1 MLLNTAKLTR
11 ILYTRFGIKS
21 IPCHWGQSV
30 AESHKMQISFRTDE
44 GLETQIKT
52 RDKYQSPHNAA
63 RVHLERYFSCLAYA
77 LREIRDVFT
86 LAEFQMMSD
95 AANGTL
101 WEVHSV
107 KMMAAQLQDAASFDG
122 LDKKW
127 GVDVGALIHKLKPLT
142 HFQHMALVDALERFW
157 ADPNRDTTLEYY
169 GSLGLGVKK

>member
-1 MLLNTAKLTR
+1 MSTTIGFR
-11 ILYTRFGIKS
+11 INDDLEK
-21 IPCHWGQSV
+21 
-30 AESHKMQISFRTDE
+30 QIAS
-44 GLETQIKT
+44 
-52 RDKYQSPHNAA
+52 RDKYQSPHHTA
-63 RVHLERYFSCLAYA
+63 RLQLERYFSCLAYA

-86 LAEFQMMSD
+86 LAELQMMSD

-107 KMMAAQLQDAASFDG
+107 KMMAAQLEDAASFDG

-169 GSLGLGVKK
+169 GSLGLIIANPAGGKV